1 MKTAKLLMLSICIV
15 ALSSCNEEVL
25 GLNRT
30 DAFSDV
36 AVWSSKDNADLYLVG
51 AYNTFR
57 EISNVGAFEKN
68 FTDGMSDL
76 FKDTGWY
83 SHDNGMNIA
92 LLMDTGFN
100 SSSAGIFECWD
111 NCYNRIRIC
120 NTMILDIERYGSKF
134 GEQWCAER
142 RAEVRF
148 CRAYNY
154 YRLARVYGGVPLRT
168 ENSGSLGGL
177 SDGAVPEDL
186 QMERASEMDTYRFIL
201 EDLSYS
207 AEHLPE
213 YWPSK
218 WKGRATKLS
227 AWAFISR
234 LALYTEDWELVRT
247 AADKCKSLGAALA
260 PDYSALF
267 DASKGQDNSREV
279 LFATYYLQGKL
290 AHNYDRRMRPLGDS
304 QTYGI
309 ECYAY
314 FCPTEELV
322 SLYEWADGTPFSW
335 DSWQAEGHPDPYSER
350 EPRFQATVLYHGAQ
364 WDGRTIDISAGG
376 ADRYSEFEL
385 QTGNVMGC
393 TCTGYYTRKY
403 LQESN
408 SSFPTKYSDQC
419 DNVIRYAEVLLNKAE
434 ACAQMGELTEGTKA
448 LNEVRE
454 RVELPARN
462 PSGKEELM
470 DLVRRERCVELAG
483 EGLRYWD
490 LRRWKIAHSVIDGKN
505 VTGTIVEGSPEAPVY
520 TRVDADGGAKRIF
533 PEKYYYFAIPVAEI
547 SNNKLC
553 DQNPLW

>member
-1 MKTAKLLMLSICIV
+1 MKALKSIAFAA
-15 ALSSCNEEVL
+15 ALAATVSCNSDVL

-30 DAFSDV
+30 DAFSDI
-36 AVWSSKDNADLYLVG
+36 AVWSSTDNADLYIVG

-57 EISNVGAFEKN
+57 ETSNVGAFEKN

-83 SHDNGMNIA
+83 SHDNGMNIS
-92 LLMDTGFN
+92 LLMETGFN
-100 SSSAGIFECWD
+100 SAGAGIFECWE

-120 NTMILDIERYGSKF
+120 NTMLLDIDRYGAKF
-134 GEQWCAER
+134 GEQWCAVR
-142 RAEVRF
+142 AAEVRF

-168 ENSGSLGGL
+168 EHSGASGGI
-177 SDGAVPEDL
+177 SDGAVAEDIP
-186 QMERASEMDTYRFIL
+186 MERASEQDTYRFIL
-201 EDLSYS
+201 EDLSLA
-207 AEHLPE
+207 AEYLPE
-213 YWPSK
+213 FWPLK
-218 WKGRATKLS
+218 WKGRATELS

-234 LALYTEDWELVRT
+234 IALYAEDWDLAKQ
-247 AADKCKSLGAALA
+247 AADKCAELGAGLA
-260 PDYSALF
+260 PDYAALF
-267 DASKGQDNSREV
+267 DATKGQDNSKEV

-290 AHNYDRRMRPLGDS
+290 AHNYDRRMRPIGDS
-304 QTYGI
+304 DKYGI

-322 SLYEWADGTPFSW
+322 SLYEWSDGSTFNW
-335 DSWQAEGHPDPYSER
+335 DTWQAEGHPDPYSDR
-350 EPRFQATVLYHGAQ
+350 EPRFHATVLYHGAE
-364 WDGRTIDISAGG
+364 WDGRTIDITPSG
-376 ADRYSEFEL
+376 ADRFSEFEL

-403 LQESN
+403 VQESN
-408 SSFPTKYSDQC
+408 SNFPTKYSDQC

-434 ACAQMGELTEGTKA
+434 ACAMLGEINEGAAA
-448 LNEVRE
+448 LNEVRA
-454 RVELPARN
+454 RVGLPAKA
-462 PSGKEELM
+462 PGSKEELM

-490 LRRWKIAHSVIDGKN
+490 LRRWKLATSVIDGKN
-505 VTGTIVEGSPEAPVY
+505 VTGIKVTGTPGAYTY

-533 PEKYYYFAIPVAEI
+533 PEKYYYFAIPAAET

-553 DQNPLW
+553 KQNPLW

>member
-177 SDGAVPEDL
+177 SDGAVP
-186 QMERASEMDTYRFIL
+186 
-201 EDLSYS
+201 
-207 AEHLPE
+207 
-213 YWPSK
+213 
-218 WKGRATKLS
+218 
-227 AWAFISR
+227 
-234 LALYTEDWELVRT
+234 
-247 AADKCKSLGAALA
+247 
-260 PDYSALF
+260 
-267 DASKGQDNSREV
+267 
-279 LFATYYLQGKL
+279 
-290 AHNYDRRMRPLGDS
+290 
-304 QTYGI
+304 
-309 ECYAY
+309 
-314 FCPTEELV
+314 
-322 SLYEWADGTPFSW
+322 
-335 DSWQAEGHPDPYSER
+335 
-350 EPRFQATVLYHGAQ
+350 
-364 WDGRTIDISAGG
+364 
-376 ADRYSEFEL
+376 
-385 QTGNVMGC
+385 
-393 TCTGYYTRKY
+393 
-403 LQESN
+403 
-408 SSFPTKYSDQC
+408 
-419 DNVIRYAEVLLNKAE
+419 
-434 ACAQMGELTEGTKA
+434 
-448 LNEVRE
+448 
-454 RVELPARN
+454 
-462 PSGKEELM
+462 
-470 DLVRRERCVELAG
+470 
-483 EGLRYWD
+483 
-490 LRRWKIAHSVIDGKN
+490 
-505 VTGTIVEGSPEAPVY
+505 
-520 TRVDADGGAKRIF
+520 
-533 PEKYYYFAIPVAEI
+533 
-547 SNNKLC
+547 
-553 DQNPLW
+553 